1 MLRATSFVIL
11 LLFTYISISAQQLN
25 KADVDFQVA
34 KLKEQGLFL
43 QASGLLVKSGIYFE
57 EHGDTISALHF
68 QLENCNLIDEHLEY
82 FRQKGLTP
90 KIYYSNWYITVTL
103 MACLGKSEAVPYF
116 VTMLESMSEEAPD
129 MLPFYSSELSYLF
142 DQCKDVNYRDSVYIL
157 QKALNVIKSQSPT
170 PELVKQY
177 VEISSSFNWNRFVN
191 SFNDVQIITN
201 RLKEIQDWYKTNS
214 QYIHNLNCDDY
225 SEEIIEYETG
235 YTNMLYSF
243 AGTIAAQKNEPF
255 NAISLYEEIKS
266 VLSPLLRLDIKLSQK
281 IAACDAKIS
290 QEYCCLGDFVKSKDY
305 NDLALKGIVNHEN
318 NFEYC
323 DVLNAIALNSFAL
336 NNSTLA
342 AQLKSTE
349 ISLREELG
357 WKSSQSEWGLY
368 FMYLLN
374 DDPQMVLQLKDIAI
388 KAERRYSE
396 DYSIYMYIGEAY
408 SKLMYESSFY
418 KDSAEFYFHKA
429 ENIIISNY
437 SYYNKIGHVN
447 DAKSNI
453 NAKWAAHYARTG
465 EYSKSYNISKD
476 FLIGK
481 DGLPFYN
488 YCDVIVMATLLH
500 DIEGVHKYFP
510 KYYYG
515 LEDNL
520 INMLPKLGSLESDIY
535 LKNGESNLYHI
546 PEWASW
552 NPEDTVSISIAYD
565 AALLMKG
572 LTLRYETLASYMAD
586 SPSLVSAKHKLEKLQ
601 DSIYSISNKEH
612 RFLALYKLKLM
623 EKNIF
628 KELNIKKASIHWQ
641 DIKKQLKGDEVCIEF
656 VKYTTN
662 TYTWSKGIPTAHYV
676 AIVLSGTKTHPI
688 FIDLFDE
695 KELYETYTLQ
705 PKSYDTEAGLSLYEK
720 IWGKLND
727 HIANMNCVYFS
738 PMGMLNLI
746 NIEALADRNGKTALE
761 KYNLKRVSSTRQLV
775 SSTKGQQIESVVSF
789 GGIDYTNMPETI
801 IDSLNTRGN
810 WNYLK
815 NTLTEL
821 NNLETSLRNKNIRI
835 TTITGSNATESSFKK
850 LDGTTTNLIHIA
862 SHGFYIPIQRHK
874 DIPYYSK
881 SDYTHIIEDELFYS
895 GLIMSGGQSAWK
907 DSTFVADKDD
917 GILTSY
923 EISKLDL
930 HKVSLVVLSACE
942 TGLGDNLYDG
952 IFGLQRAFK
961 KAGVESILMSLWN
974 INDKATSEYMGFFYS
989 FLSSGLSKQASYRRA
1004 VAEMRKKYDDPY
1016 YWASF
1021 ILLD

>member
-1 MLRATSFVIL
+1 MLRVPLFFIIL
-11 LLFTYISISAQQLN
+11 LLTYISISAQQFN
-25 KADVDFQVA
+25 KADIDLQVA

-142 DQCKDVNYRDSVYIL
+142 DQCKDVNYKDSVYIL

-177 VEISSSFNWNRFVN
+177 VEISSSFNWNRFIN

-323 DVLNAIALNSFAL
+323 DILNAIALNSFAL

-342 AQLKSTE
+342 AQLKLTE

-357 WKSSQSEWGLY
+357 WKCSQSEWGVY

-388 KAERRYSE
+388 KAEQRYGE
-396 DYSIYMYIGEAY
+396 DYSLYMYIGEAY
-408 SKLMYESSFY
+408 SKLMYESTFY
-418 KDSAEFYFHKA
+418 KDSAEYYFHKA
-429 ENIIISNY
+429 ERVLSSNY
-437 SYYNKIGHVN
+437 LYYDKIEQIDN
-447 DAKSNI
+447 AKSNLDE
-453 NAKWAAHYARTG
+453 KWAAHYMLLG
-465 EYSKSYNISKD
+465 DFSKSYNISKSNINKND
-476 FLIGK
+476 TSYFRYRNVAAK
-481 DGLPFYN
+481 ASF
-488 YCDVIVMATLLH
+488 LH
-500 DIEGVHKYFP
+500 DKEGIHRYLP

-515 LEDNL
+515 LEED
-520 INMLPKLGSLESDIY
+520 IYNMMPILGAFESDTY
-535 LKNGESNLYHI
+535 LKNGETTLYHI
-546 PEWASW
+546 PEWTSW
-552 NPEDTVSISIAYD
+552 NPSDTVSLCVAYD

-572 LTLRYETLASYMAD
+572 LTLRYNTLAPYMAD
-586 SPSLVSAKHKLEKLQ
+586 NPSLASAKLKLDKMQ
-601 DSIYSISNKEH
+601 DSIFTIKDNEQ
-612 RFLALYKLKLM
+612 RFLAYLKFKQEENAISKEICKQM
-623 EKNIF
+623 IF
-628 KELNIKKASIHWQ
+628 SHWKDVKQQLNENDA
-641 DIKKQLKGDEVCIEF
+641 CIEF
-656 VKYTTN
+656 VKYTAN
-662 TYTWSKGIPTAHYV
+662 AYSWGEGMPKPHYA
-676 AIVLSGTKTHPI
+676 AILLLGNNNYPV
-688 FIDLFDE
+688 FVDLFDE
-695 KELYETYTLQ
+695 LELNDTYTLQ
-705 PKSYDTEAGLSLYEK
+705 PKSYDTETGNDLYDK
-720 IWGKLND
+720 LWGRLNGYID
-727 HIANMNCVYFS
+727 GYNRVFFS

-746 NIEALADRNGKTALE
+746 NIEALTDRKGKTALE

-775 SSTKGQQIESVVSF
+775 SSTKEQHIESVVSF
-789 GGIDYTNMPETI
+789 GGIDYTNMPEAI

-815 NTLTEL
+815 NTLTEV
-821 NNLETSLRNKNIRI
+821 NNLKTSLRNKNIRI

-874 DIPYYSK
+874 DVPYYSK

>member
-1 MLRATSFVIL
+1 MLRVPLFFIIL
-11 LLFTYISISAQQLN
+11 LLTYISISAQQFN
-25 KADVDFQVA
+25 KADIDLQVA

-177 VEISSSFNWNRFVN
+177 VEISSSFNWNRFIN
-191 SFNDVQIITN
+191 SFYDVQIITN

-281 IAACDAKIS
+281 IAACDAMIS

-323 DVLNAIALNSFAL
+323 DILNAIALNSFAL

-357 WKSSQSEWGLY
+357 WKCSQAEWSQY
-368 FMYLLN
+368 FMYVVDYEPRN
-374 DDPQMVLQLKDIAI
+374 VLDYKDLAI
-388 KAERRYSE
+388 KAEKKYGE
-396 DYSIYMYIGEAY
+396 DYGLFLKIGKAY
-408 SKLMYESSFY
+408 SLLMSEIPSY
-418 KDSAEFYFHKA
+418 KDSAEYFFHKA
-429 ENIIISNY
+429 ERVLSSNY
-437 SYYNKIGHVN
+437 SYYDKIGQIDN
-447 DAKSNI
+447 AKSNI
-453 NAKWAAHYARTG
+453 DEEWAAHYMLLG
-465 EYSKSYNISKD
+465 DFSKSYNISKSN
-476 FLIGK
+476 I
-481 DGLPFYN
+481 N
-488 YCDVIVMATLLH
+488 NCDTSYFCYRNVAAKASFLH
-500 DIEGVHKYFP
+500 DKEGIHRYLP

-515 LEDNL
+515 LE
-520 INMLPKLGSLESDIY
+520 EDIY
-535 LKNGESNLYHI
+535 NMMPILGTFESNTYLGNGEMNLYHI

-552 NPEDTVSISIAYD
+552 NPTDTVSLCVAYD

-572 LTLRYETLASYMAD
+572 LTLRYNTLAPYMAD
-586 SPSLVSAKHKLEKLQ
+586 NPSLASAKQKLDKMQ
-601 DSIYSISNKEH
+601 DSIYTITDNEQ
-612 RFLALYKLKLM
+612 RFLAYYKHKQEENAILKEICKQMTFSHWKDVKQQLN
-623 EKNIF
+623 EK
-628 KELNIKKASIHWQ
+628 
-641 DIKKQLKGDEVCIEF
+641 DVCIEF
-656 VKYTTN
+656 VKYTANAYSWGEGT
-662 TYTWSKGIPTAHYV
+662 PMPHYA
-676 AIVLSGTKTHPI
+676 AILLLGNNDYPV
-688 FIDLFDE
+688 FVDLFDE
-695 KELYETYTLQ
+695 LELNDTYILQ
-705 PKSYDTEAGLSLYEK
+705 PKSYDTETGNDLYEK
-720 IWGKLND
+720 LWGKLNGYID
-727 HIANMNCVYFS
+727 GYNRVFFS

-746 NIEALADRNGKTALE
+746 NIEALTDSNGQTALE
-761 KYNLKRVSSTRQLV
+761 RYNLTRVSSTRQLNSANV
-775 SSTKGQQIESVVSF
+775 HESISSVISF
-789 GGIDYTNMPETI
+789 GGIDYDKSASEI
-801 IDSLNTRGN
+801 VDSLNTRGN
-810 WNYLK
+810 WSYLK
-815 NTLTEL
+815 NTLAEVNSVEKSFNTK
-821 NNLETSLRNKNIRI
+821 KNII
-835 TTITGSNATESSFKK
+835 KTVTGEYATEASFKQ
-850 LDGTTTNLIHIA
+850 LDGTNANVIHLA
-862 SHGFYIPIQRHK
+862 SHGFYIPAQRRK

-881 SDYTHIIEDELFYS
+881 SDYTQIIENELFYS

-907 DSTFVADKDD
+907 DSAFVAEKDD

-930 HKVSLVVLSACE
+930 HNVNLVVLSACE

-952 IFGLQRAFK
+952 IYGLQRAFK
-961 KAGVESILMSLWN
+961 KAGARTILMSLWN
-974 INDKATSEYMGFFYS
+974 INDKATSEYMELFYY
-989 FLSSGLSKQASYRRA
+989 FLTSGLSKQESYRRT
-1004 VAEMRKKYDDPY
+1004 VVEMKKRYEDPY

-1021 ILLD
+1021 IMLD